1 MTIRGKLLAIVLIA
15 LAHAGVYIVLQRGD
29 WNSTTVWSDQ
39 IGYQRLGAAIATTG
53 KFTRYPDSDMFVPE
67 VIRTPGYPAFVAI
80 VYRLFGIGNNMAVAL
95 VQAAAFAG
103 LALFVFAM
111 VRRVAGESTA
121 LVAALL
127 TALFSPLPY
136 FGALTVTE
144 LMTTVVATA
153 AFAVCLRAIQQG
165 RLGDFAIAGFLFSA
179 TTLVRPAFVLLPF
192 FLAIAMPLFSRSQ
205 RTAAMLKGWAIV
217 AAVAVLTLMPW
228 FIYNYSNLGQL
239 TLSPA
244 GGVGR
249 GLWEGSWQG
258 RWTGR
263 IQADLINTADAVL
276 DRAELTRAIRAK
288 ADALK
293 LPAQP
298 MLDYVNQWRD
308 IRAIWDTPTDPME
321 RARAR
326 VVADRE
332 YLRQAWLNISAD
344 PFGHVFRRL
353 TRGAFVLWA
362 ADIPIPYGRIDST
375 PALVIRAIWLVQAA
389 LLMLAAAGA
398 WQLARHARWTEAV
411 FFVLPLVYVTA
422 VHLPLLCEARQ
433 SLPVK
438 PLVLALAA
446 VAMARSTSRRTAGS

>member
-1 MTIRGKLLAIVLIA
+1 MNIRGKLLVIVLIA
-15 LAHAGVYIVLQRGD
+15 LAHAGVYIELQRGD

-53 KFTRYPDSDMFVPE
+53 KFTRFPDSDTFIPE
-67 VIRTPGYPAFVAI
+67 VIRTPGYPAFVAV
-80 VYRLFGIGNNMAVAL
+80 VYRLFGVGNNMAVA
-95 VQAAAFAG
+95 VMQAMAFAG
-103 LALFVFAM
+103 LALLVFAM
-111 VRRVAGESTA
+111 VRRISSESTA

-153 AFAVCLRAIQQG
+153 AIAMCMRAVQRG
-165 RLGDFAIAGFLFSA
+165 RPGDFAIAGFLFSA
-179 TTLVRPAFVLLPF
+179 TTLMRPAFVLMPF
-192 FLAIAMPLFSRSQ
+192 FFAIAMPLLSRSQ
-205 RTAAMLKGWAIV
+205 RSANMLKGWAIV

-228 FIYNYSNLGQL
+228 FAYNYSNLGQL

-258 RWTGR
+258 RWTGK
-263 IQADLINTADAVL
+263 IQADLINTADATM
-276 DRAELTRAIRAK
+276 DRAELTRKIRVK
-288 ADALK
+288 AEELK

-332 YLRQAWLNISAD
+332 YLRQAWLNITAD
-344 PFGHVFRRL
+344 PVGHVFRRL
-353 TRGAFVLWA
+353 TRGVFVLWA

-375 PALVIRAIWLVQAA
+375 PALVIRGIWLVQVV
-389 LLMLAAAGA
+389 LLLVAVAGA
-398 WQLARHARWTEAV
+398 WSLARNGRWTEAV
-411 FFVLPLVYVTA
+411 FLVLPLIYVTA

-438 PLVLALAA
+438 PVVLALAA
-446 VAMARSTSRRTAGS
+446 VAICRRSGDS